1 MFYQEI
7 LKRKKV
13 LENQIQQL
21 KQKLAQYPAGHMIC
35 VRNGKYIKNIHV
47 HDGIQTNIP
56 KKNINLVKELAEKK
70 YFSAHLEDL
79 LNEQS
84 AVNTF
89 LEHYQPYPSKTQQL
103 MNHPIYQKVITSSMT
118 PLSDELEKWAK
129 DSYEKNPAYPEQLRH
144 SCLSGQK
151 VRSKSEVLI
160 AQALFL
166 HQIPFRYECALKL
179 NDLTFFRILQSV
191 IRKRD
196 DFSIGNIL
204 DEWIPI
210 LTLKML
216 FRNYR
221 FTVRMDTFPPFI

>member
-151 VRSKSEVLI
+151 VQSKSEVMI

-196 DFSIGNIL
+196 DLSIGNIL

>member
-151 VRSKSEVLI
+151 VQSKSEVMI

>member
-151 VRSKSEVLI
+151 VQSKSEVLI

>member
-56 KKNINLVKELAEKK
+56 KKNINLVKESAEKK
-70 YFSAHLEDL
+70 YFSARLEDL

-151 VRSKSEVLI
+151 VQSKSEVMI